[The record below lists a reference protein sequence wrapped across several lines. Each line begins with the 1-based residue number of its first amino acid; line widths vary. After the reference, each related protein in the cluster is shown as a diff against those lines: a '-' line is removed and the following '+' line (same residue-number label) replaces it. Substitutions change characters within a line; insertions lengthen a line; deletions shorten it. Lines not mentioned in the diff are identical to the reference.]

1 MAAYPSVPAGAVVAC
16 TAAAVLAYARW
27 RRQRREQRQRRVLV
41 VGSIN
46 VDLYQRT
53 DAGAVRFGGKPVDV
67 RPLKGMTLPAS
78 SFVAH
83 PKMASQPGVA
93 SRYAPGEEE
102 AFLLTMD
109 GPFEQKTGGKGAN
122 AAAAAAQTFA
132 CELYGNLGSASAA
145 ENGALT
151 RDLATFGGVGMLP
164 SYHPYVT

>member
-1 MAAYPSVPAGAVVAC
+1 MAYPSAPAGAVVAC
-16 TAAAVLAYARW
+16 TAAAVMVYARW
-27 RRQRREQRQRRVLV
+27 RRRRREQHQRRVLV

-53 DAGAVRFGGKPVDV
+53 VAGAIRFSGKPVDV

-93 SRYAPGEEE
+93 SRYVAGEEE

-109 GPFEQKTGGKGAN
+109 GPFEQKTGGKGR
-122 AAAAAAQTFA
+122 Q
-132 CELYGNLGSASAA
+132 EG
-145 ENGALT
+145 
-151 RDLATFGGVGMLP
+151 
-164 SYHPYVT
+164 